1 MLQLREGTGTLGR
14 GERLLPEPSGRPENP
29 ACADHSNRHLRPTW
43 SPFSLRAKINLFSI
57 LAEKVFASGSEE
69 RKVESLRGATGRPG
83 LTVTGGEVN
92 QTTGKM

>member
-43 SPFSLRAKINLFSI
+43 SPFSLRAKMNLFSI
-57 LAEKVFASGSEE
+57 LPERLFSSGSEG
-69 RKVESLRGATGRPG
+69 RKAESLHGATVRPG
-83 LTVTGGEVN
+83 LTATGGEIN
-92 QTTGKM
+92 QTTCLM